1 MEHAKK
7 MVLVEP
13 RQIEKLKETMLD
25 KTLSKLDG
33 EIYEILHRNMADDE
47 KAKLYS
53 NSLSRYLN
61 IDKPNV
67 ITKFETNTINASDNK
82 SEIVKDSK
90 NVESLVLET
99 VPKKWKSQASR
110 LLTHIKNN
118 PDVNWS
124 EKGELVLK
132 NTTIPKTHAVD
143 LVNDLLR
150 KRTSIPSPFGWK
162 PLADALKDYNIPHE
176 LIGND
181 DRWKYINAIHKENSA
196 VTPIRRQRRRPQET
210 SAVTPIRRQRRRQR
224 KHLAWEPY

>member
-1 MEHAKK
+1 MEHTKK
-7 MVLVEP
+7 MILVET
-13 RQIEKLKETMLD
+13 RQIEKLKESMLD

-33 EIYEILHRNMADDE
+33 EIYDILHRNIADDE

-67 ITKFETNTINASDNK
+67 VTTTFKSEDVAASDVGTAAA
-82 SEIVKDSK
+82 SEKASESDSK

-118 PDVNWS
+118 PDVTWS

-150 KRTSIPSPFGWK
+150 KRTSTSSPSGWK
-162 PLADALKDYNIPHE
+162 QLANALKDYNIPHE
-176 LIGND
+176 LIGNE
-181 DRWKYINAIHKENSA
+181 DRWKYINSSHNESFA
-196 VTPIRRQRRRPQET
+196 VGPIRGQRKRQRQ
-210 SAVTPIRRQRRRQR
+210 QRFD
-224 KHLAWEPY
+224 WEPY

>member
-1 MEHAKK
+1 MEHTKK
-7 MVLVEP
+7 MILVET
-13 RQIEKLKETMLD
+13 RQIEKLKESMLD

-33 EIYEILHRNMADDE
+33 EIYDILHRNIADDE

-61 IDKPNV
+61 IDKPSV
-67 ITKFETNTINASDNK
+67 VTTTFK
-82 SEIVKDSK
+82 SEDAVASTDTVAIEKASESVKDSK

-118 PDVNWS
+118 PDVTWS

-150 KRTSIPSPFGWK
+150 KRTSTPSPSGWK
-162 PLADALKDYNIPHE
+162 QLANALKDYNIPHE
-176 LIGND
+176 LIGN
-181 DRWKYINAIHKENSA
+181 
-196 VTPIRRQRRRPQET
+196 
-210 SAVTPIRRQRRRQR
+210 
-224 KHLAWEPY
+224 

>member
-1 MEHAKK
+1 MEHTKK
-7 MVLVEP
+7 MILVET
-13 RQIEKLKETMLD
+13 RQIEKLKESMLN

-33 EIYEILHRNMADDE
+33 EIYDILHRNIADDE

-67 ITKFETNTINASDNK
+67 VSTTLKSEDVTASDVVAATATATTA
-82 SEIVKDSK
+82 SEKASESDSK

-118 PDVNWS
+118 PDVTWS

-150 KRTSIPSPFGWK
+150 KRTSTSSPSGWK
-162 PLADALKDYNIPHE
+162 QLANALKDYNIPHE
-176 LIGND
+176 LIGNE
-181 DRWKYINAIHKENSA
+181 DRWKYINSSHNESFA
-196 VTPIRRQRRRPQET
+196 VGPIRGQRKRQRQ
-210 SAVTPIRRQRRRQR
+210 QRFD
-224 KHLAWEPY
+224 WEPY